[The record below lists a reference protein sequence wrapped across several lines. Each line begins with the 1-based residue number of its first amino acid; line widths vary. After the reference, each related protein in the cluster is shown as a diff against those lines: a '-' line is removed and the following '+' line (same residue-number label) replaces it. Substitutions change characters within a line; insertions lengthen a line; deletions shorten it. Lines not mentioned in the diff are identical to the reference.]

1 MSSEY
6 DELHSDV
13 VMIQAD
19 LQIVRYSSDKL
30 TVHLSNPKQRQ
41 ASKLKIGTTLCKRFS
56 CI

>member
-6 DELHSDV
+6 DELYTDEV
-13 VMIQAD
+13 VIQAE

-41 ASKLKIGTTLCKRFS
+41 AS
-56 CI
+56 